1 MRLNDI
7 LPTSFEFRGR
17 TYDIDL
23 SFDNV
28 LDVYDITSNDS
39 LLDVE
44 KIHLGLIL
52 YLGDIELEDHLEL
65 WQFIQSELIEK
76 GKRKVV
82 QYDVLGNEMPDM
94 NDEDEEAHFDIKQ
107 DADLIYAS
115 FRSEYDIDLI
125 EEQGKLHWHKFQAL
139 LQGLSSES
147 ILQRVIQIRLWK
159 PRKGDSPEYRQS
171 MRKLQ
176 DYYRIVT
183 D

>member
-1 MRLNDI
+1 M
-7 LPTSFEFRGR
+7 
-17 TYDIDL
+17 
-23 SFDNV
+23 
-28 LDVYDITSNDS
+28 YDITSNKN

-65 WQFIQSELIEK
+65 WQHIQQELIEK

-115 FRSEYDIDLI
+115 
-125 EEQGKLHWHKFQAL
+125 
-139 LQGLSSES
+139 LQ
-147 ILQRVIQIRLWK
+147 V
-159 PRKGDSPEYRQS
+159 
-171 MRKLQ
+171 
-176 DYYRIVT
+176 
-183 D
+183 